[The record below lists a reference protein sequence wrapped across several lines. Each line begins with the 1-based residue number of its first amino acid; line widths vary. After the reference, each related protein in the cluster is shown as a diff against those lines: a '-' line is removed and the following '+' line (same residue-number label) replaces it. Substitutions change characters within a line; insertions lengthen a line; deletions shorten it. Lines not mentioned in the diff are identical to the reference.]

1 MVRNGILYSDLVETS
16 IEQYGKERDIKQ
28 LNENMK
34 ELGKIAIKVASTLN
48 MENRTVMHMI

>member
-28 LNENMK
+28 LNKNMK
-34 ELGKIAIKVASTLN
+34 EHQTRQK
-48 MENRTVMHMI
+48 HPPP